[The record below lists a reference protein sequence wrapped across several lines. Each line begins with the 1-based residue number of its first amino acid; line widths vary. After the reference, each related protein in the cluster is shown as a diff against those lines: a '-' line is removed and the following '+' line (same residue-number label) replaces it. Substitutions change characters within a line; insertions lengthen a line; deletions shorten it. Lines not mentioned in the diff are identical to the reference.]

1 MADEA
6 QRKAA
11 RRNKLL
17 DDLQAAEAEWGGR
30 LQTRI
35 EREAS
40 FLRKVIDAR
49 VGAGASTARIQEGL
63 TDLTVDS
70 IEDFLTGGS
79 GTP

>member
-6 QRKAA
+6 QRKAD

-17 DDLQAAEAEWGGR
+17 DDLQAAEAEWGAR
-30 LQTRI
+30 LQTQV
-35 EREAS
+35 EKEAA
-40 FLRKVIDAR
+40 FLRKIVDAR
-49 VGAGASTARIQEGL
+49 VGAGSSTNRIQEGL